1 MKETE
6 CLSEWL
12 NKFQGMKNTE
22 EAAALVNASQEV
34 IPIIADNIDR
44 LQLEIEPASFEGL
57 LEQLAPEELKG
68 E

>member
-6 CLSEWL
+6 YLSEWL

-22 EAAALVNASQEV
+22 EAAALVNISQKV
-34 IPIIADNIDR
+34 LPIIAGNIDR

-57 LEQLAPEELKG
+57 LEQLAPEDLKS